1 MCKDTR
7 TLLVI
12 SNFVY
17 LKRGLIPSMVTQFES
32 AFNVTIDSDKAV
44 SKKEPAFLNF
54 PSPIGRAHDSLIGR
68 H

>member
-7 TLLVI
+7 MLLVI

-17 LKRGLIPSMVTQFES
+17 LKRGLIPSMITQFES

-44 SKKEPAFLNF
+44 SDKGLHFTTYDW
-54 PSPIGRAHDSLIGR
+54 PSLRS
-68 H
+68 

>member
-17 LKRGLIPSMVTQFES
+17 LKRGLIPSMITQFES
-32 AFNVTIDSDKAV
+32 AFNVTIDSDKVV
-44 SKKEPAFLNF
+44 SKKEPASFNF
-54 PSPIGRAHDSLIGR
+54 TSPIG
-68 H
+68 